1 MIRGD
6 GADTTLSPPV
16 RHWLNQARG
25 PTAPVILLGGS
36 CNALSFA
43 RSLGRRGVPV
53 LMLETNPLLGIYTRY
68 ADVQLLPDVRQ
79 RPNVWLELLQSI
91 GHRLTRPAVLF
102 STCDGH
108 SQLVAKN
115 AAKLEGRFRSCIPD
129 AATLERIHNK
139 RLQYD
144 FAAAAGISIP
154 AVHYPAS
161 LDDVRLIIPY
171 LQFPTILKPYDS
183 DESRSRL
190 KKKLLIAATP
200 AELIASYERMT
211 AMEVPVMIQ
220 EMIGGDDSEIYGY
233 FGFWDHDCRE
243 RAWVT
248 RRKLR
253 QYPPGA
259 GDGSFQVTVDASDI
273 LELSRR
279 LLRAFGLRGFAGVEF
294 KRHPRDGAFRLIE
307 INARTESGNQLAI
320 SAGVDLPWIGYRY
333 LTGEGLPTE
342 PIRPSRQVKYVNE
355 EWDVQ
360 SFAMLR
366 RSSRLSFRSWLASI
380 YDAEARAIWAAD
392 DPKPFAMGIVR
403 AIRKLGVRHG
413 SRVA

>member
-1 MIRGD
+1 MIRRG
-6 GADTTLSPPV
+6 GADATLAPPV
-16 RHWLNQARG
+16 RRWLNRARG
-25 PTAPVILLGGS
+25 PAAPVVLLGGS

-68 ADVQLLPDVRQ
+68 ADVQLLPDVR
-79 RPNVWLELLQSI
+79 RHPDVWLELLQSI
-91 GHRLTRPAVLF
+91 GRRLTQPAVLF

-108 SQLVAKN
+108 SQLVARN
-115 AAKLEGRFRSCIPD
+115 AAKLEPCFRSCIPD

-154 AVHYPAS
+154 AVHYPVS
-161 LDDVRLIIPY
+161 LDDVCSIIPS

-190 KKKLLIAATP
+190 KRKLVIVTT
-200 AELIASYERMT
+200 AEELVTSYERMT
-211 AMEVPVMIQ
+211 AMKVPVIIQ
-220 EMIGGDDSEIYGY
+220 EMITGEDSEIYGY
-233 FGFWDHDCRE
+233 FGFWDHDARE

-259 GDGSFQVTVDASDI
+259 GDGSVQVTVDAPEI
-273 LELSRR
+273 LNLSRR
-279 LLRAFGLRGFAGVEF
+279 LLRAFGFRGFAGVEF
-294 KRHPRDGAFRLIE
+294 KRHPHDGAFRLIE
-307 INARTESGNQLAI
+307 VNARTESGNQLAI
-320 SAGVDLPWIGYRY
+320 SAGVDLPWIGYQY
-333 LTGEGLPTE
+333 LIGESLPTE
-342 PIRPSRQVKYVNE
+342 PIRPSRHVKYVNE

-366 RSSRLSFRSWLASI
+366 RSSGLSFRSWLASI

-392 DPKPFAMGIVR
+392 DPKPFAMGIVH
-403 AIRKLGVRHG
+403 AIRALA
-413 SRVA
+413 SRTEGE